1 MGGYWICGVWDC
13 GFACFLVGEF
23 ALGFVMGAGWVVRG
37 RWAGCMVCAFDFGF
51 WYCCLICLS
60 GVSLGWLEFLFV
72 VCFDCL
78 WFWLDCFSFVD
89 FGRLVC
95 DCVGMVWWLRFAL
108 GLVSG
113 CVRLVWF
120 RVGFGLM
127 FLVIC
132 GVWCCGWIVLRIRV
146 LVVVVGCRFQVWV
159 GW

>member
-51 WYCCLICLS
+51 WYCCLICLR

-95 DCVGMVWWLRFAL
+95 DLCWDGLVVEVCVWFGFWVCSI
-108 GLVSG
+108 GLVS
-113 CVRLVWF
+113 C
-120 RVGFGLM
+120 
-127 FLVIC
+127 
-132 GVWCCGWIVLRIRV
+132 WI
-146 LVVVVGCRFQVWV
+146 WV
-159 GW
+159 GVFGYLRCMVLWLDCATH